1 MAGVSPSCLR
11 YCYHRMAKSTMYV
24 DVSFLYRL
32 GDVINVWRVD
42 DLSLEPLSSSA
53 GPEII
58 ELLKVPYTYCWSP
71 SLIPKP
77 SDWGHNI
84 GML

>member
-53 GPEII
+53 GPESSVH
-58 ELLKVPYTYCWSP
+58 LLLVTVSH
-71 SLIPKP
+71 SEAQRL
-77 SDWGHNI
+77 GT
-84 GML
+84 